1 MIKVLGDAAG
11 NVLTCPSCKRNLE
24 YQDSDVRE
32 YREDIQSWK
41 RCIVCPVCKKM
52 IRVPSYSD

>member
-1 MIKVLGDAAG
+1 MIKALGDAAG

-41 RCIVCPVCKKM
+41 R
-52 IRVPSYSD
+52 